1 MRLRTVTA
9 GPALA
14 VFVAAAVAF
23 GALPAAASTS
33 VRSAGSPGAAVLAA
47 PPTVSV
53 SNVNAHLQQLQ
64 SFASSNG
71 GNRATGTA
79 GHTATTTYLQQKLQA
94 AGYTVTVQTCTTCS
108 GSAKNIIAD
117 WPGGNTSN
125 TYMFGAHS
133 DSVSAG
139 PGINDDGSG
148 TATLL
153 EAALVLAAN
162 NPTMTNHVRF
172 GWWAGEEQGLIGSKF
187 YVNSLTTAQK
197 TAIKAYGTFDMVAST
212 NGGYFVT
219 GTDAIAVKLREYFAS
234 INVPTETSTECCSD
248 DGSFR
253 SAGIPS
259 SINSTGAGYTK
270 TSAQVTKWGGTAG
283 KAYDSCYHKACDS
296 YPSNI
301 NSTSLGRWANA
312 EEYALWTL
320 TTGAAPANDF
330 SVSLSPS
337 TGAVNPGSSA
347 TATVNT
353 ATTSGSAQSVTLT
366 SSGAP
371 AGVSVSFSPASVTSG
386 GSSTMTV
393 AATTAAAPGSYTIT
407 VKGTGSVSHTASY
420 TLTVNGTGGGCTG
433 AGQKLG
439 NPGFETA
446 TTPWTASTGVIG
458 ANTGEGSPRTGT
470 RNAWLNGYGSART
483 ETLSQS
489 VTLPSGCSAYT
500 LSFYLKISTAET
512 TTTSQ
517 YDKLTVQAGTT
528 TLQVFSNL
536 NAGGYTLR
544 SYNLAAFAGQ
554 TVTLKFTGVEDSSL
568 KTSFVID
575 DTALNVS

>member
-1 MRLRTVTA
+1 MRLRTVKA

-14 VFVAAAVAF
+14 VFVAATVAVALN
-23 GALPAAASTS
+23 ALPAAASTS
-33 VRSAGSPGAAVLAA
+33 TSLLAA
-47 PPTVSV
+47 PTVSV
-53 SNVNAHLQQLQ
+53 ANVNAHLQQLQ
-64 SFASSNG
+64 TFATSNS

-94 AGYTVTVQTCTTCS
+94 AGFTVTVQTCTTCS

-117 WPGGNTSN
+117 WPGGDTSK

-133 DSVSAG
+133 DGVSAG

-148 TATLL
+148 SASLL
-153 EAALVLAAN
+153 EAALQFAAAG
-162 NPTMTNHVRF
+162 PTMTNHLRL

-219 GTDAIAVKLREYFAS
+219 GTDAIAVKLREYFTS
-234 INVPTETSTECCSD
+234 ISVPTETSTECCSD

-253 SAGIPS
+253 DAGIPS
-259 SINSTGAGYTK
+259 SINSTGASYTK

-283 KAYDSCYHKACDS
+283 AAYDSCYHKACDS
-296 YPSNI
+296 YPSNV
-301 NSTSLGRWANA
+301 NSTSLGRYANA
-312 EEYALWTL
+312 EAYALWTL
-320 TTGAAPANDF
+320 TTSGGTTPANDF

-337 TGAVNPGSSA
+337 TGAVTAGSSA
-347 TATVNT
+347 TATVST
-353 ATTSGSAQSVTLT
+353 ATSSGSAQTVALT

-371 AGVSVSFSPASVTSG
+371 AGVTVSFSPASVTSG

-393 AATTAAAPGSYTIT
+393 ATTTAAASGSYTIT
-407 VKGTGSVSHTASY
+407 VTGTGSATHTASY
-420 TLTVNGTGGGCTG
+420 TLTVSGTGGGCTS

-439 NPGFETA
+439 NEGFESG
-446 TTPWTASTGVIG
+446 TTPWTGSSGVIG
-458 ANTGEGSPRTGT
+458 ANTGDGAPRTGT
-470 RNAWLNGYGSART
+470 RDAWLDGYGST
-483 ETLSQS
+483 HTDTLSQS
-489 VTLPSGCSAYT
+489 VTLPTGCSAYT

-517 YDKLTVQAGTT
+517 YDKLTVQVGTT
-528 TLQVFSNL
+528 TLATFSNL
-536 NAGGYTLR
+536 NAGAYALR
-544 SYNLAAFAGQ
+544 SYSLAAFAGQ

-568 KTSFVID
+568 KTSFVLD
-575 DTALNVS
+575 DTALTVS

>member
-14 VFVAAAVAF
+14 VFVAATVAL
-23 GALPAAASTS
+23 GALPAAASAG
-33 VRSAGSPGAAVLAA
+33 VRSSGSPRSASGVSVLAA
-47 PPTVSV
+47 PPTVNV
-53 SNVNAHLQQLQ
+53 ANVNAHLQQLQ
-64 SFASSNG
+64 SFATSNG

-94 AGYTVTVQTCTTCS
+94 AGFTVTVQTCTTCS

-117 WPGGNTSN
+117 WPGGNTSS

-148 TATLL
+148 SATLL
-153 EAALVLAAN
+153 EAALQFAAN
-162 NPTMTNHVRF
+162 DPTMTNHVRF
-172 GWWAGEEQGLIGSKF
+172 GWWAGEEQGLVGSKF

-219 GTDAIAVKLREYFAS
+219 GTDAIAGKLRKYFTS
-234 INVPTETSTECCSD
+234 INVPTETSTESCSD

-253 SAGIPS
+253 NGGIPS
-259 SINSTGAGYTK
+259 SINSTGASYTK

-283 KAYDSCYHKACDS
+283 QAYDSCYHKACDS
-296 YPSNI
+296 YPSNV
-301 NSTSLGRWANA
+301 NTTSLGRWANA
-312 EEYALWTL
+312 EEYAIWTL
-320 TTGAAPANDF
+320 TTGTSTANDF
-330 SVSLSPS
+330 SVSLSPGA
-337 TGAVNPGSSA
+337 GAVSPGSAA

-353 ATTSGSAQSVTLT
+353 ATSAGSAQAVTLT

-393 AATTAAAPGSYTIT
+393 ATTTAAAPGSYTIT
-407 VKGTGSVSHTASY
+407 VTGTGSAVHSASY
-420 TLTVNGTGGGCTG
+420 TLTLNGTGGCAG

-439 NPGFETA
+439 NPGFETR
-446 TTPWTASTGVIG
+446 SEERRVGKR
-458 ANTGEGSPRTGT
+458 GEM
-470 RNAWLNGYGSART
+470 
-483 ETLSQS
+483 
-489 VTLPSGCSAYT
+489 
-500 LSFYLKISTAET
+500 
-512 TTTSQ
+512 
-517 YDKLTVQAGTT
+517 
-528 TLQVFSNL
+528 
-536 NAGGYTLR
+536 
-544 SYNLAAFAGQ
+544 
-554 TVTLKFTGVEDSSL
+554 
-568 KTSFVID
+568 
-575 DTALNVS
+575 

>member
-14 VFVAAAVAF
+14 VFAAATL
-23 GALPAAASTS
+23 ALSAQPAAASP
-33 VRSAGSPGAAVLAA
+33 AFSPSLLAA
-47 PPTVSV
+47 PPVV
-53 SNVNAHLQQLQ
+53 DVNNVNAHLQQLQ
-64 SFASSNG
+64 NFATSNG

-94 AGYTVTVQTCTTCS
+94 AGFTVTVQTCTTCS
-108 GSAKNIIAD
+108 GSAKNVIAD

-133 DSVSAG
+133 DGVSAG

-148 TATLL
+148 TASLL
-153 EAALVLAAN
+153 EAALQLAAN
-162 NPTMTNHVRF
+162 NPTMTNHLRF

-187 YVNSLTTAQK
+187 YVNSLTSAQK
-197 TAIKAYGTFDMVAST
+197 AAIKAYGTFDMVAST
-212 NGGYFVT
+212 NGGYFVS
-219 GTDAIAVKLREYFAS
+219 GTDAVAVKLREYFTS
-234 INVPTETSTECCSD
+234 ISVPTETSTECCSD

-253 SAGIPS
+253 DAGIPA
-259 SINSTGAGYTK
+259 SINSTGASYTK

-301 NSTSLGRWANA
+301 NGTSLGRWANA

-320 TTGAAPANDF
+320 TTATSTANDF

-337 TGAVNPGSSA
+337 AGAVNPGSS
-347 TATVNT
+347 TTSTVNT
-353 ATTSGSAQSVTLT
+353 ATTSGSAQTVALT

-393 AATTAAAPGSYTIT
+393 ATTAAAAPGSYTIT
-407 VKGTGSVSHTASY
+407 VTGAGSASHSASY

-446 TTPWTASTGVIG
+446 TTPWTASSGVIG

-470 RNAWLNGYGSART
+470 RDAWLDGYGSAHT
-483 ETLSQS
+483 DTLSQS
-489 VTLPSGCSAYT
+489 VTVPAGCSAYT

-517 YDKLTVQAGTT
+517 YDKLTVQVGTT

-536 NAGGYTLR
+536 NAGAYTLR

-554 TVTLKFTGVEDSSL
+554 TVTLKFTGVEDSSQ

-575 DTALNVS
+575 DTALTVS